1 MFFPIKA
8 PVTSMDDFNFSRFVL
23 SATLA
28 VCSFVGC
35 AIGPD
40 YERPE
45 IEQPT
50 KYRLQQDGVE
60 NGRSLADLQW
70 WELFK
75 DSHLQSLIRYAQ
87 LENKD
92 VRLAVARVREARAQL
107 GVAEADQFPQ
117 VNGNAS
123 AQRNQTSGAAAQ
135 QFGIPGGA
143 QEGPTTNQFKAT
155 VDLSFELD
163 LWGKFRRAT
172 EAAQAELMEQE
183 WARRTVLLTLV
194 SDIAQ
199 AYFELQEL
207 DLELE
212 IAKLTHRTREE
223 SVELIR
229 LRKLMGQSS
238 TLDVRRAE
246 QEVSRAEA
254 VIPDLER
261 QIGQKENQLSILVGK
276 NPDSVIRD
284 SNLGKQTFP
293 PEIPAGLPSTLL
305 TRRPDILE
313 AEQRLIAANAQIGVA
328 KAAFFPQISLTGN
341 YGAQS
346 LEFADL
352 FVGTSRIWSFGPSI
366 SVPIFQAGRI
376 QSNLEVA
383 RAKHDQAV
391 IGYEQTI
398 QQAFR
403 EVEDALIGHQ
413 KNREIYNTQKELL
426 RVSREALQLAKLE
439 YLNGKANY
447 LDVLDAQ
454 RQLFDVEIAFAQT
467 QRNQLL
473 AVVQIYKAVGGG
485 WEVTPHSLETNSGET
500 DIPS

>member
-1 MFFPIKA
+1 MSDLTHAMRFFLTIL
-8 PVTSMDDFNFSRFVL
+8 VS
-23 SATLA
+23 
-28 VCSFVGC
+28 VCSVAGC
-35 AIGPD
+35 AVGPD

-45 IEQPT
+45 IEQPSSF
-50 KYRLQQDGVE
+50 RMGLVGQESDQ
-60 NGRSLADLQW
+60 SLADLRW

-75 DSHLQSLIRYAQ
+75 DSHLQALIRYAHV
-87 LENKD
+87 ENKD
-92 VRLAVARVREARAQL
+92 VRLAAARVREARAQL
-107 GVAEADQFPQ
+107 GMTSADQFPQ
-117 VNGNAS
+117 ITGNAS

-155 VDLSFELD
+155 FDLSFELD
-163 LWGKFRRAT
+163 LWGKLRRST
-172 EAAQAELMEQE
+172 EAAQAELIEQE

-207 DLELE
+207 DLEFE
-212 IAKLTHRTREE
+212 IAKLTFRTREE
-223 SVELIR
+223 TLELIR

-246 QEVSRAEA
+246 QEVARAQA

-276 NPDSVIRD
+276 NPDTVIRD
-284 SNLGKQTFP
+284 SNLEAQTFP

-305 TRRPDILE
+305 TRRPDIQE

-328 KAAFFPQISLTGN
+328 KAAFFPEISLTGN

-346 LEFADL
+346 LEFSDL
-352 FVGTSRIWSFGPSI
+352 FIGTSRIWSFGPSI
-366 SVPIFQAGRI
+366 TVPIFQAGRNRA
-376 QSNLEVA
+376 NLEVA
-383 RAKHDQAV
+383 RARHDQAV
-391 IGYEQTI
+391 ISYEQTI

-403 EVEDALIGHQ
+403 EVEDALIGHL
-413 KNREIYNTQKELL
+413 KTREVRKAQEELV
-426 RVSREALQLAKLE
+426 RVSREALDLAQLE
-439 YLNGKANY
+439 YLNGQANY

-454 RQLFDVEIAFAQT
+454 RQLFDVEIAFAQI

-473 AVVQIYKAVGGG
+473 AVVQVYKAVGGG
-485 WEVTPHSLETNSGET
+485 WEVTPSLEETLAQET
-500 DIPS
+500 DL

>member
-1 MFFPIKA
+1 MMGA
-8 PVTSMDDFNFSRFVL
+8 MRAMRFMLFYFV
-23 SATLA
+23 S
-28 VCSFVGC
+28 VCFFVGC
-35 AIGPD
+35 ALGPD
-40 YERPE
+40 YKRPDV
-45 IEQPT
+45 EQPT
-50 KYRLQQDGVE
+50 AFRMQEVGQE
-60 NGRSLADLQW
+60 NEQSLANLHW

-92 VRLAVARVREARAQL
+92 VRLAVARGREARAQL
-107 GVAEADQFPQ
+107 GVTRADQFPQ

-143 QEGPTTNQFKAT
+143 REGPTTNQLKAT
-155 VDLSFELD
+155 FDLSFELD

-172 EAAQAELMEQE
+172 EAAQAALVEQE

-207 DLELE
+207 DVELD
-212 IAKLTHRTREE
+212 IARMTYRTREE
-223 SVELIR
+223 TLELIR

-238 TLDVRRAE
+238 TLDIRRAE
-246 QEVSRAEA
+246 QEVARAQA
-254 VIPDLER
+254 IIPDLER

-276 NPDSVIRD
+276 NPDTVIRD
-284 SNLGKQTFP
+284 SGLDGQTFP
-293 PEIPAGLPSTLL
+293 PEIPAGLPSALL
-305 TRRPDILE
+305 SRRPDIQE
-313 AEQRLIAANAQIGVA
+313 AEQRLIAANAQIGIA

-346 LEFADL
+346 LEFSDL
-352 FVGTSRIWSFGPSI
+352 FIGTSRIWSFGPSI
-366 SVPIFQAGRI
+366 TVPIFQAGRNRA
-376 QSNLEVA
+376 NLEVA

-391 IGYEQTI
+391 VSYEQVI
-398 QQAFR
+398 QQSFR

-413 KNREIYNTQKELL
+413 KTREIHTAQEKLV
-426 RVSREALQLAKLE
+426 RVSHEALHLAQIE
-439 YLNGKANY
+439 YLNGQANY

-454 RQLFDVEIAFAQT
+454 RQLFDAEIAFAQT

-473 AVVQIYKAVGGG
+473 AVVQVYKAVGGG
-485 WEVTPHSLETNSGET
+485 WDVTPPFEEPLAQEA
-500 DIPS
+500 DL

>member
-1 MFFPIKA
+1 MHSLRLLFA
-8 PVTSMDDFNFSRFVL
+8 VTISS
-23 SATLA
+23 
-28 VCSFVGC
+28 CSVVGC
-35 AIGPD
+35 ALGPD

-45 IEQPT
+45 IEEPSAF
-50 KYRLQQDGVE
+50 RMQQDGQVD
-60 NGRSLADLQW
+60 GHSLTDLRW

-75 DSHLQSLIRYAQ
+75 DSHLQALIRYAQ

-92 VRLAVARVREARAQL
+92 ARLAVARVQEARAQL
-107 GVAEADQFPQ
+107 GVTGADQFPQ

-123 AQRNQTSGAAAQ
+123 AQRNQTSGAAAR
-135 QFGIPGGA
+135 QFGISRSG

-155 VDLSFELD
+155 FDLSFELD

-172 EAAQAELMEQE
+172 EAAQAELVEQE
-183 WARRTVLLTLV
+183 WARRTVVLTLV
-194 SDIAQ
+194 SEIAQ

-212 IAKLTHRTREE
+212 IAKLTVRTREE
-223 SVELIR
+223 TLELIR

-246 QEVSRAEA
+246 QEVVRAQA

-276 NPDSVIRD
+276 NPDTVIR
-284 SNLGKQTFP
+284 SSGLENQTFP
-293 PEIPAGLPSTLL
+293 PDVPAGLPSALL
-305 TRRPDILE
+305 ARRPDIRE
-313 AEQRLIAANAQIGVA
+313 AEQRLIAANAQIGIA

-346 LEFADL
+346 LEFSDL

-366 SVPIFQAGRI
+366 TVPIFQAGRNLA
-376 QSNLEVA
+376 NLEVA
-383 RAKHDQAV
+383 KAKHDQAV
-391 IGYEQTI
+391 ISYEQAI

-413 KNREIYNTQKELL
+413 KFREIRVAQEELL

-439 YLNGKANY
+439 YLNGQANY

-473 AVVQIYKAVGGG
+473 AVVQVYKAIGGG
-485 WEVTPHSLETNSGET
+485 WDVSPLSSEAPTPGRDL
-500 DIPS
+500 

>member
-1 MFFPIKA
+1 MQQE
-8 PVTSMDDFNFSRFVL
+8 V
-23 SATLA
+23 
-28 VCSFVGC
+28 
-35 AIGPD
+35 
-40 YERPE
+40 PE
-45 IEQPT
+45 
-50 KYRLQQDGVE
+50 DGT
-60 NGRSLADLQW
+60 SLANLRW

-75 DSHLQSLIRYAQ
+75 DSHLQSLIHYAQ

-92 VRLAVARVREARAQL
+92 VRLAIARVREARAQL
-107 GVAEADQFPQ
+107 GMTRADQFPQ

-155 VDLSFELD
+155 FDLSFELD

-172 EAAQAELMEQE
+172 EAAQAELVEQE
-183 WARRTVLLTLV
+183 WAHRTVLLTLI

-207 DLELE
+207 DLELK

-223 SVELIR
+223 TLELIR

-246 QEVSRAEA
+246 QEVTRARA

-261 QIGQKENQLSILVGK
+261 QIGQKENQLSVLVGK

-284 SNLGKQTFP
+284 SELQEQTFP
-293 PEIPAGLPSTLL
+293 PDIPAGLPSDLL
-305 TRRPDILE
+305 VRRPDIQE
-313 AEQRLIAANAQIGVA
+313 AEQRLIAANAKIGVA

-346 LEFADL
+346 LEFSDL

-376 QSNLEVA
+376 RGNLEVTK
-383 RAKHDQAV
+383 AKHDQAV
-391 IGYEQTI
+391 ISYEQVI

-403 EVEDALIGHQ
+403 EVEDALIGH
-413 KNREIYNTQKELL
+413 KKIREIREAQEELL
-426 RVSREALQLAKLE
+426 RVSREALNLAQIE
-439 YLNGKANY
+439 YLNGQANY

-454 RQLFDVEIAFAQT
+454 RQLFDAEIAFAQT

-473 AVVQIYKAVGGG
+473 AVVQVYKAVGGG
-485 WEVTPHSLETNSGET
+485 WEVNP
-500 DIPS
+500 PSQPSFAQEPDLQS